1 MNAAL
6 EPRPATLDVPAL
18 FVSHGAP
25 TLLVTDSPARR
36 FLSGL
41 GARFDGQQ
49 RPRAIVVVSAH
60 WETAE
65 PQLLANPAPET
76 IHDFYGFPA
85 ELYAH
90 RYPSPGAPALAE
102 RILALL
108 QAAGYPAR
116 LDPARGLDHGA
127 WVPLSLMFPA
137 ADIPVIQLSIN
148 PRRSPLD
155 HWRIGRALRPL
166 GHEGVLVV
174 GSGAL
179 THNLQEWM
187 TQRYRLDA
195 PSLPYVETFSDW
207 LADRL
212 GAGDL
217 ESVLGY
223 RELAPAAVRAHPSED
238 HLLPLFVALGA
249 AGLSWSA
256 QRAHASIEYGVIA
269 MDTYLFQVSTAR
281 PSSTPHS
288 RSNDP

>member
-1 MNAAL
+1 M
-6 EPRPATLDVPAL
+6 DMPAL
-18 FVSHGAP
+18 FISHGAP
-25 TLLVTDSPARR
+25 TLLVTDSAARR
-36 FLSGL
+36 FLCGL
-41 GARFDGQQ
+41 GAQLAGTA
-49 RPRAIVVVSAH
+49 RPRAVVVVSAH

-65 PQLLANPAPET
+65 PQILSNPAPAT

-85 ELYAH
+85 ELYAQQ
-90 RYPSPGAPALAE
+90 YPAPGAPGLAG
-102 RILALL
+102 RILGLL

-116 LDPARGLDHGA
+116 LDADRGFDHGA

-137 ADIPVIQLSIN
+137 ADIPVTQLSIN

-166 GHEGVLVV
+166 GNEGVLVL

-187 TQRYRLDA
+187 THRYRHDA
-195 PSLPYVETFSDW
+195 PSPPYVGAFTEW
-207 LADRL
+207 LAERL
-212 GAGDL
+212 AARDL

-223 RELAPAAVRAHPSED
+223 RELGPAATRAHPSED

-269 MDTYLFQVSTAR
+269 MDAYLFQASTSR
-281 PSSTPHS
+281 PRSTPSPQEH
-288 RSNDP
+288 